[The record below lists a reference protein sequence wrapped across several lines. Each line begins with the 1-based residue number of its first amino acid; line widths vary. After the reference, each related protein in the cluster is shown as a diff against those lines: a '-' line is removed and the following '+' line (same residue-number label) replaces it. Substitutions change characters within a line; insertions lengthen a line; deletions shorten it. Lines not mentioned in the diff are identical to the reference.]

1 MKNREETLNPQ
12 PMFGDRETLM
22 EAFDYAKM
30 IVERGPKEE
39 TLMEAFDYAKMIV
52 ERGPKESYVYNITG
66 LMVIWNTL
74 AKNYK
79 PLKRKK

>member
-1 MKNREETLNPQ
+1 MKDREEQLNPQ

-30 IVERGPKEE
+30 IVER
-39 TLMEAFDYAKMIV
+39 
-52 ERGPKESYVYNITG
+52 RPKESYVYNITG

-74 AKNYK
+74 AMNYK
-79 PLKRKK
+79 PLTRKK

>member
-1 MKNREETLNPQ
+1 MKDREETLNPQ

-30 IVERGPKEE
+30 V
-39 TLMEAFDYAKMIV
+39 V

-79 PLKRKK
+79 PLIRKK

>member
-1 MKNREETLNPQ
+1 MKDRKEQLNPQ
-12 PMFGDRETLM
+12 QMFGDR
-22 EAFDYAKM
+22 K
-30 IVERGPKEE
+30 

-74 AKNYK
+74 AINYE
-79 PLKRKK
+79 PLTRKK

>member
-1 MKNREETLNPQ
+1 MLKNTWKGIQGKIMEKTTQKLTEQ
-12 PMFGDRETLM
+12 GMFGDRKDIM

-30 IVERGPKEE
+30 I
-39 TLMEAFDYAKMIV
+39 A
-52 ERGPKESYVYNITG
+52 ERGPKESYIYNLTA

-79 PLKRKK
+79 PLKRKNE

>member
-1 MKNREETLNPQ
+1 MKDRKEQLNPQ

-30 IVERGPKEE
+30 IVERGSKSE
-39 TLMEAFDYAKMIV
+39 
-52 ERGPKESYVYNITG
+52 YVYNITA

-74 AKNYK
+74 AKNYE
-79 PLKRKK
+79 PLIRKK